1 MWCSELPTT
10 WGDRILTGALRV
22 NMNMLKRTQSTLQAR
37 VERLACVPWEG
48 IEQGECGRLNHVAC
62 GSGGLRGVA

>member
-10 WGDRILTGALRV
+10 WGDRMLTGALRV

-48 IEQGECGRLNHVAC
+48 HRA
-62 GSGGLRGVA
+62 RGMWPAESRSLW

>member
-1 MWCSELPTT
+1 M
-10 WGDRILTGALRV
+10 LTGALRV
-22 NMNMLKRTQSTLQAR
+22 NMNMLKRTQRTLQAR